1 MLKKETLKI
10 RILKKSDKSLFDYL
24 MYYIIEVFKK
34 IQISMINILYI
45 SILSS
50 TYKEFMYKDYLYQR
64 LCFKWKEYEKDSNN
78 IRIRSINGIVYK
90 C

>member
-34 IQISMINILYI
+34 IQIKLIDVPYI

-50 TYKEFMYKDYLYQR
+50 TFWKLVHKEFMYKDYLYQR
-64 LCFKWKEYEKDSNN
+64 LCFK
-78 IRIRSINGIVYK
+78 
-90 C
+90 